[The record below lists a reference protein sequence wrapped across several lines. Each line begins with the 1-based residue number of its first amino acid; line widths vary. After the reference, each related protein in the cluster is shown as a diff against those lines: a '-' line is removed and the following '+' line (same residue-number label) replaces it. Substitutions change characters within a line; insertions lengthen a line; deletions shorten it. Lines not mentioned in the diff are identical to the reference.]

1 MFPVVK
7 INARGL
13 EADAMYSVLLEF
25 VQIDNHRWKY
35 VNGEWV
41 SQRAVDVGGVGT
53 LRNNSITDSA
63 HKSAAAY
70 AGHLFFL
77 CTRRN

>member
-7 INARGL
+7 ISTGGL
-13 EADAMYSVLLEF
+13 ERDAMYSVLLEF

-41 SQRAVDVGGVGT
+41 SCGQHACVCVKVC
-53 LRNNSITDSA
+53 A
-63 HKSAAAY
+63 
-70 AGHLFFL
+70 
-77 CTRRN
+77 CTRPQTSRVFLYA